1 MIGRRGDHI
10 VKRTTER
17 LVRVGG
23 TAVILSVAAGLLAA
37 HIEYKQA
44 TLFVIERSTNAN
56 VVHYDA
62 NIGADGQLDPRQ
74 PITAYW
80 VMAAVDGHREELT
93 PLEKSRAYGFT
104 VEPGEDSN
112 SYRLKLVAQKRRDI
126 SIVRRGDAIRAEAV
140 IGGRRAWLQKM
151 YVNTHRVLA
160 VPTVK
165 YIELFGIDVATGE
178 TVIEKVLP

>member
-1 MIGRRGDHI
+1 
-10 VKRTTER
+10 
-17 LVRVGG
+17 
-23 TAVILSVAAGLLAA
+23 
-37 HIEYKQA
+37 
-44 TLFVIERSTNAN
+44 
-56 VVHYDA
+56 
-62 NIGADGQLDPRQ
+62 
-74 PITAYW
+74 
-80 VMAAVDGHREELT
+80 
-93 PLEKSRAYGFT
+93 LEKSRAYGFT